1 MPRPIPPPLS
11 LALTHLRTARGW
23 TQQDLAAAT
32 GLTSQRICDLEMG
45 TRRTLSRER
54 LERLSGPRDCGREDV
69 TLALVFAGGLAPPRQ
84 ERPPS
89 PLDPTPSDLRRA
101 RRIAARVGMT
111 ETSRMYAQLLVL
123 GRLRRLEQ
131 ARREAGRQW
140 EVLRERPPAEQ
151 LKLLVSS
158 PQLWHWALI
167 ERLGKE
173 SVPAAADDA
182 ARALHL
188 ATLAVR
194 AAELAPGDERGRSAL
209 QGRAWGFVG
218 NAQRLSADPC
228 AAEAA
233 FAPA

>member
-89 PLDPTPSDLRRA
+89 PLDPPPSDLRRA

-123 GRLRRLEQ
+123 GRLRRREQ

-140 EVLRERPPAEQ
+140 EVLRERPPAAQ
-151 LKLLVSS
+151 LKPLVGSPALGLGRPPGDTFSS
-158 PQLWHWALI
+158 TRNSRSSRPASSRRRWWYS
-167 ERLGKE
+167 RRRRR
-173 SVPAAADDA
+173 SSRPAAT
-182 ARALHL
+182 R
-188 ATLAVR
+188 T
-194 AAELAPGDERGRSAL
+194 SA
-209 QGRAWGFVG
+209 GA
-218 NAQRLSADPC
+218 SA
-228 AAEAA
+228 
-233 FAPA
+233 